1 MTDEE
6 LKAIDDRV
14 EEQLTDA
21 WEYAESAPYS
31 QPEVA
36 LKHIYAGC

>member
-21 WEYAESAPYS
+21 WEYAGAPYS